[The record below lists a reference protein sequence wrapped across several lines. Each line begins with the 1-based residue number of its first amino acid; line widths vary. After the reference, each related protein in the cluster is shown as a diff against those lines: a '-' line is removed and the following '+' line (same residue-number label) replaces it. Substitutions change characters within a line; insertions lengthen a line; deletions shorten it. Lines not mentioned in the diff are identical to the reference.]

1 MARRF
6 TPDRAGESGR
16 FTRCGGR
23 EAATIIFDYFS
34 PQRREVD
41 SKEDREC
48 GGKEVGGD
56 AVPLV
61 STESEGVIQGK

>member
-1 MARRF
+1 M
-6 TPDRAGESGR
+6 
-16 FTRCGGR
+16 
-23 EAATIIFDYFS
+23 
-34 PQRREVD
+34 D

-48 GGKEVGGD
+48 GGKEFGGD